1 VRYAGT
7 APLLLIFVFFLFS
20 RILYCKVVETL
31 AAQEAPLIIFELAA
45 VNICVL
51 PIPCA
56 SLQRSF
62 MAMSG
67 NCRRPIAGPGPCAA
81 ARARAY
87 RTEDVEHFL
96 GIMRYEWEAFLK
108 QKQLKLELEAMRSIQ
123 KTKRQKSWWRAHTRE
138 VSSGADEA
146 PVLFCRLACVLVL
159 NVVTCNECH
168 ATLGWGKVA
177 TTS

>member
-1 VRYAGT
+1 MQGQR
-7 APLLLIFVFFLFS
+7 LLLIFVFFLFS

-31 AAQEAPLIIFELAA
+31 AAQEAPLMIFELAA

-62 MAMSG
+62 MVMSG
-67 NCRRPIAGPGPCAA
+67 NCPRPIAGSGPCAA

-87 RTEDVEHFL
+87 RTEDEEHLL

-108 QKQLKLELEAMRSIQ
+108 QKQLKLELEANRSIQ
-123 KTKRQKSWWRAHTRE
+123 KTKRQKSWWQAHTRE
-138 VSSGADEA
+138 VSSGADKA
-146 PVLFCRLACVLVL
+146 PALFRRLACVLVL
-159 NVVTCNECH
+159 IVL
-168 ATLGWGKVA
+168 TLK
-177 TTS
+177 